1 MREKKKVSVK
11 GKTYK
16 VTSVWKGTGIL
27 ADRFEVGDIV
37 VSLEDGQ
44 STPVCILAEN
54 YRDSLA
60 NSLVNAFYN
69 SEDSF
74 ARDYFDEYKVDCM
87 NIKDQL
93 EEIKVSYGGEDD

>member
-1 MREKKKVSVK
+1 MGEEKKLSVK

-16 VTSVWKGTGIL
+16 VTMAWKSMGTL
-27 ADRFEVGDIV
+27 NDRFKVGDIV
-37 VSLEDGQ
+37 IALEDGQ
-44 STPVCILAEN
+44 RTPVCILAEN
-54 YRDSLA
+54 YRESLA

-74 ARDYFDEYKVDCM
+74 VGDYFDEYKVDCM

-93 EEIKVSYGGEDD
+93 EEGGENA

>member
-1 MREKKKVSVK
+1 MELSVK

-16 VTSVWKGTGIL
+16 VTSVWKSMGTL
-27 ADRFEVGDIV
+27 NDRFEVGEV
-37 VSLEDGQ
+37 VISLEDGQ
-44 STPVCILAEN
+44 RTPVCILAEN

-60 NSLVNAFYN
+60 DSIVNAFYN

-74 ARDYFDEYKVDCM
+74 AWDYFDEYKVDCM

-93 EEIKVSYGGEDD
+93 EEIKVRYGERI

>member
-1 MREKKKVSVK
+1 MREKKKVVMSVK

-37 VSLEDGQ
+37 IALENDQ
-44 STPVCILAEN
+44 RTPVCILAEN
-54 YRDSLA
+54 YRESFADT
-60 NSLVNAFYN
+60 LVNVFYN
-69 SEDSF
+69 SEDDF
-74 ARDYFDEYKVDCM
+74 ARNYFDEYKVDCM

-93 EEIKVSYGGEDD
+93 EEEGEDD

>member
-1 MREKKKVSVK
+1 MGENKKVSVK

-16 VTSVWKGTGIL
+16 VTGAWKSMSVL
-27 ADRFEVGDIV
+27 NDRFEVGDIV
-37 VSLEDGQ
+37 IALEDGQ
-44 STPVCILAEN
+44 RTPVCILAEN

-60 NSLVNAFYN
+60 DSLVNAFYN

-93 EEIKVSYGGEDD
+93 EEIKVSYGGEDA